1 MNMIPFLLKI
11 HYIYLYIHI
20 HAYDGNMWGE
30 AINFL
35 FLRSIGIGFRGY
47 FTLCHIF
54 LSFLK
59 VFTNIYISIMLL
71 WISEKQNVTPEVGLA
86 REYQPSSHE
95 FLRGTPEPFWSA
107 GCQSA
112 LVSGG
117 GREQP
122 HMASRGTC
130 HQPRLGSPGPHFTKE
145 PIYGHF
151 PSLMAFLGSYI
162 KDRSSSRSEN
172 FTFGM
177 SHSTAKNHLS
187 EVLPTYKE

>member
-112 LVSGG
+112 LVSRGG
-117 GREQP
+117 TGAATHGFPWNLPSATTRVSWPTLHQRAYIWP
-122 HMASRGTC
+122 LPIAHGFSRLL
-130 HQPRLGSPGPHFTKE
+130 HKRQK
-145 PIYGHF
+145 
-151 PSLMAFLGSYI
+151 
-162 KDRSSSRSEN
+162 
-172 FTFGM
+172 
-177 SHSTAKNHLS
+177 
-187 EVLPTYKE
+187 